1 MVKENLKEQVIDSL
15 ELEDYLNEYINDSEN
30 NLQAKIEMSSFLSD
44 YIDKGLFVVTVIK
57 DGAVYLR
64 VENEDDDEVV
74 SKELFI
80 GNVVEDNLKDY
91 ELQAGTDHTIT
102 YHVNS
107 ILEDD
112 TINAE
117 DKIFMIKDFIKYINR
132 GYYRMDAVDK
142 QGNMLQ
148 LVLDQQNDK
157 IIDKI
162 YY

>member
-1 MVKENLKEQVIDSL
+1 MVKENLKEQVIDSI
-15 ELEDYLNEYINDSEN
+15 EVEDYLNEFINDSEN

-64 VENEDDDEVV
+64 VENEDDEVV

-102 YHVNS
+102 YYIES
-107 ILEDD
+107 TLFDES
-112 TINAE
+112 INAE
-117 DKIFMIKDFIKYINR
+117 DKIFMIKDLIKYINR

-148 LVLDQQNDK
+148 LILDQKNDV